1 MQQPKYR
8 IYATLLDAFWGY
20 MNSDAIWDKYW
31 GWSENPPHAPEEFHE
46 LQFQELID
54 RINRKPFDSEAAD
67 KGTAFNEIIDCLVEN
82 RRSEIM
88 QIERL
93 YLESVVDDYQYQ
105 EGEVKCKPRKVRG
118 DVIALRATYNNRVFT
133 FPISLCRE
141 FANYFKNALTQQ
153 RVEAIL
159 PTAFG
164 DILVYGVIDELM
176 PTSVHDIK
184 TTGSYTVGKFKDHH
198 QHLVYP
204 YALMQNGS
212 DVQTFEYDIV
222 EFNKGGFVVDTYTE
236 TYVFNPERDIP
247 ILTNHCEEFIRF
259 LEENRDLI
267 TDKKIFG
274 GEN

>member
-1 MQQPKYR
+1 MQPKYK

-20 MNSDAIWDKYW
+20 LNSDVIYERYW
-31 GWSENPPHAPEEFHE
+31 GWSENPPHTPEEFHE

-54 RINRKPFDSEAAD
+54 HINRKPFDSEAAD
-67 KGTAFNEIIDCLVEN
+67 KGTVFNELVDALIEN
-82 RRSEIM
+82 RFTRDMWCAEH
-88 QIERL
+88 EGN
-93 YLESVVDDYQYQ
+93 YL
-105 EGEVKCKPRKVRG
+105 VRYKE
-118 DVIALRATYNNRVFT
+118 ATFT

-141 FANYFKNALTQQ
+141 FSNYFKSALTQQ
-153 RVEAIL
+153 RVKAIL

-164 DILVYGVIDELM
+164 NVLVYGVIDELM

-212 DVQTFEYDIV
+212 DVRTFEYDIV